1 VPNAGRKCYE
11 EIATPAALALAL
23 MVCVIAFVVG
33 YGLLLI
39 LSTTASVWAADVVT
53 ADEANYA

>member
-1 VPNAGRKCYE
+1 VLRN
-11 EIATPAALALAL
+11 
-23 MVCVIAFVVG
+23 IAFVVG